1 MSSYMHSW
9 ARDNGCTIHTVRNHS
24 LDLMLLSSYGFL
36 SILVTKYTAEHYY
49 KGRTPATAKN

>member
-1 MSSYMHSW
+1 MHSW